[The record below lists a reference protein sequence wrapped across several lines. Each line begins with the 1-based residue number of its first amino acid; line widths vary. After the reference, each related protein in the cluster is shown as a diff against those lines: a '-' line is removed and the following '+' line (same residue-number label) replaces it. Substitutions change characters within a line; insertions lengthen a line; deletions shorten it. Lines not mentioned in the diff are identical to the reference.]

1 MAARITVVV
10 DAHDGCYGAKRVTAE
25 LNDLGDPGA
34 AQAPSS
40 PESPVVDRKRV
51 ARLMKTNGLA
61 GFTRRRRV
69 KTTVADASRRV
80 FADLVNR
87 RFTAKSVNQVYV
99 GDITYLPVSDGSTM
113 YLAMVIDCFSRR
125 LVGFAS
131 QRPHAH
137 QSGRRRTDLGDRS
150 ARKPGVAVRRT
161 TRTPSRSF

>member
-1 MAARITVVV
+1 MVV

-51 ARLMKTNGLA
+51 ARLMKANGLA

-99 GDITYLPVSDGSTM
+99 GDITYLPVSDGSNM
-113 YLAMVIDCFSRR
+113 YLATVVDCFSRR

>member
-1 MAARITVVV
+1 MVF
-10 DAHDGCYGAKRVTAE
+10 DAHDGCYGAKRVTTE

-99 GDITYLPVSDGSTM
+99 GDITYLPVSDGSNM
-113 YLAMVIDCFSRR
+113 YLATVVDCFSRR

>member
-1 MAARITVVV
+1 MVV

-40 PESPVVDRKRV
+40 PESPVVSHKRV

-99 GDITYLPVSDGSTM
+99 GDITYLPVSDGSNM
-113 YLAMVIDCFSRR
+113 YLATVVDCFSRR